1 MKSVIA
7 KTNLYSIEIDTAKN
21 RAYLIFIGFCRSPE
35 EIPNLLSDV
44 KKACQGLKQGFTLL
58 TDASQMKVPPQEVVE
73 IHQKS
78 QQIWIEGGLSKTAEV
93 MSENIVV
100 RLALDR
106 YSKTTGMAKKDFNT
120 FKDAEAWLDL
130 TP

>member
-7 KTNLYSIEIDTAKN
+7 KTNLYSIEIDAAKN
-21 RAYLIFIGFCRSPE
+21 RAYLAFIGFCRGPE
-35 EIPNLLSDV
+35 DVPNLLDDV
-44 KKACQGLKQGFTLL
+44 KKACRGLKRGFTLL
-58 TDASQMKVPPQEVVE
+58 TDASQMKVPSREVVE

-78 QQIWIEGGLSKTAEV
+78 QQIWIEGGLSRTAEV
-93 MSENIVV
+93 MSESVVV
-100 RLALDR
+100 RMALDK
-106 YSKTTGMAKKDFNT
+106 YSKITGMEKKDFNT